1 MMMMMIKVE
10 ESGRVVLFLERDF
23 RDKKERYKAQSL
35 LFLTR
40 GILKKENTSNTLK
53 NIYI

>member
-1 MMMMMIKVE
+1 M
-10 ESGRVVLFLERDF
+10 LFLERDF

-53 NIYI
+53 NIYIYK